1 MWEGLQSFVEFESLI
16 VMKLDSFDIG
26 LDWNCLHEFVSL
38 RSKKRSIVFGD
49 ILFFLGN
56 CVLPILFELKRV
68 RKKEGGILTGAMI

>member
-38 RSKKRSIVFGD
+38 QSKKDELFLVIFYFFWEIVCYPFY
-49 ILFFLGN
+49 LG
-56 CVLPILFELKRV
+56 
-68 RKKEGGILTGAMI
+68 